1 MKNIIYF
8 LFFLYGCSDIGE
20 PKIEGCTD
28 PNACNYNEN
37 ATSNIDCHQ
46 NDECGICNG
55 NGSTCNISYSNFVQ
69 DIFNTHCINC
79 HGTSGGLN
87 LSNYTNL
94 MSGNTVVPF
103 DYFSSELWI
112 RINSGQMPPPGNN
125 ELTQNQIDLIAQW
138 INEGAKNN

>member
-1 MKNIIYF
+1 
-8 LFFLYGCSDIGE
+8 
-20 PKIEGCTD
+20 
-28 PNACNYNEN
+28 
-37 ATSNIDCHQ
+37 
-46 NDECGICNG
+46 
-55 NGSTCNISYSNFVQ
+55 
-69 DIFNTHCINC
+69 
-79 HGTSGGLN
+79 
-87 LSNYTNL
+87 